1 MLSHAIKGLDAYLA
15 TASPGAKQVAC
26 IDVVV
31 PTYRCNVEQLRRLC
45 SLECLQPASVH
56 TILVVDQPT
65 VSNLKEVRGLA
76 SYTAN
81 RIVRVHVQEANG
93 GASFARNTGL
103 AQSFGD
109 YVVLLDD
116 DVQPEPGLL
125 DAYLGAIARHPGE
138 AAYIGLT
145 ELPRPETWVQCALKA
160 CRICYFY
167 GIAALR
173 QNPPWGVTAN
183 MCVRGRTISS
193 SFEPFSSAYP
203 RTGGGEDVDF
213 CIRSQG
219 AGHGKLVAVPAAKVL
234 HPYWDAPFKQIA
246 GWASGD
252 VLCLSRLPQ
261 VTFRAPPN
269 WAETA
274 LLCVLWEIAQLL
286 LADGCFEAAP
296 TSLGYVGPRW
306 LLGCCSTL
314 GTVLWTV
321 LSCVSLAAVI
331 EVAMLFPRFY
341 MFAEGL
347 PKSRV
352 FVALLATAPP
362 MLQDLVR
369 LHSKLRRGRLTELC
383 LHFDWMNATG
393 QHPAEIS
400 SNLCWKLAAWS
411 VTLWAFQ
418 QPESRE
424 RAITLLVILYTG
436 WVLRH
441 CGTLMLGDWKRAIVR
456 RPLDVDFEPGRV
468 PFVVLAYQRT
478 GTIPYLKP

>member
-1 MLSHAIKGLDAYLA
+1 MLSRAIERLKAYLA

-45 SLECLQPASVH
+45 SLECSQPASVH

-65 VSNLKEVRGLA
+65 VSNLNEVRDLA

-109 YVVLLDD
+109 HAVLLDD

-125 DAYLGAIARHPGE
+125 DAYLGAIARHPDE

-193 SFEPFSSAYP
+193 SFEHFSSAYP

-269 WAETA
+269 WAEIA
-274 LLCVLWEIAQLL
+274 LLCIIWGVARLL
-286 LADGCFEAAP
+286 LADGAAP
-296 TSLGYVGPRW
+296 TLGA
-306 LLGCCSTL
+306 
-314 GTVLWTV
+314 VLWTTF
-321 LSCVSLAAVI
+321 SCVSLAAVI

-341 MFAEGL
+341 MFADGL

-369 LHSKLRRGRLTELC
+369 LHSKLRRGRLAELC
-383 LHFDWMNATG
+383 LHFDWMNSTG
-393 QHPAEIS
+393 QHPAETS

-411 VTLWAFQ
+411 VAVWALQ

-424 RAITLLVILYTG
+424 RAVTLLVILYTG

-441 CGTLMLGDWKRAIVR
+441 CGTLMLGSWKRAIVR
-456 RPLDVDFEPGRV
+456 RQLDIDLKPGRV

-478 GTIPYLKP
+478 GTVPDLI